1 MNEQAII
8 TDEPMAV
15 DIQQE
20 EQNVSE
26 QAQDLISE
34 EAPQALPEQ
43 PSEDE
48 PVEPEEPKPSE
59 QNDHD
64 EEIRSLRGQVAELTD
79 ALTRQREMLQR
90 MNRECT
96 EFAELFPD
104 TPLSRMPSEVWEA
117 VNGGVPLAAAYALYQ
132 VKQQRREQLAAEV
145 NARNRAMSGG
155 GVSGTTDQHLS
166 PGEVRQMTA
175 EQVHNNYSKI
185 LESMKL
191 WS

>member
-15 DIQQE
+15 NIQQE

-26 QAQDLISE
+26 QAQDLIPE

-48 PVEPEEPKPSE
+48 PVGQELQPPE

-64 EEIRSLRGQVAELTD
+64 EDIRSLRGQVAELTD

-104 TPLSRMPSEVWEA
+104 TSLSRMPSEVWDA

-155 GVSGTTDQHLS
+155 GVSGTTEQHLS

-175 EQVHNNYSKI
+175 AEVHANYSKI
-185 LESMKL
+185 IDSMSH
-191 WS
+191 WH

>member
-26 QAQDLISE
+26 QAQDLIPE

-48 PVEPEEPKPSE
+48 PVGQELQPSE

-104 TPLSRMPSEVWEA
+104 TSLSRLPSEVWEG
-117 VNGGVPLAAAYALYQ
+117 VRGGVPLAAAYALYQ
-132 VKQQRREQLAAEV
+132 IKQQRREKLAAEV
-145 NARNRAMSGG
+145 NARNRTMSGG
-155 GVSGTTDQHLS
+155 GVSGTPDQHLS

-175 EQVHNNYSKI
+175 EQVRNNYSKI

>member
-1 MNEQAII
+1 MNEQTII
-8 TDEPMAV
+8 TDEPLAV

-26 QAQDLISE
+26 QAQDLIPE
-34 EAPQALPEQ
+34 EAPQALPQE

-48 PVEPEEPKPSE
+48 PIGQELQPPE

-64 EEIRSLRGQVAELTD
+64 EEIRSLRGQIAELTD
-79 ALTRQREMLQR
+79 ALSRQREMLQR

-132 VKQQRREQLAAEV
+132 VKQQRREAEAAEV

-175 EQVHNNYSKI
+175 EQVRNNYSKI